1 MRRKIVSSLLCM
13 MMMCTVCTPTY
24 ADDSVT
30 ATTSSAATEVVTTE
44 STAEAATTTT
54 EQKSVKKDNK
64 KTKQTKTKKSE
75 KEKKK
80 TKTKKSK
87 EKKKDSK
94 KDKEKKTKK
103 SNKKDSSFVQAAPKK
118 KITFVVK
125 KTQGQLEKLAKE
137 KRDAAAQIKIKR
149 SEKKSYQKKLQ
160 LIQNFYDQWT
170 YGAFIGIQTSS
181 DQSLNNLN
189 DPADQMIQ
197 NLEKDLNDQE
207 LQESAMNYHFGLQDQ
222 KNILLMMDSQDSF
235 DLQPIIEKKKE
246 SYQSSTQEIDQT
258 IKDLKISIQVA
269 DHSMKLIE
277 KKKSIVFDPMDLLK
291 KSNLTKDKAKKIL
304 KGTAL
309 EDCSDYFIECEE
321 KYGVNAIG
329 IMAIAVHESAWGT
342 SRRAQEDHNLTGYG
356 VYSDSAKGINAPSK
370 EENLLMTAK
379 LLKESYLTKSGSHYK
394 GTSLMA
400 VNESYCT
407 SGDWAINV
415 TTHAYT
421 LMDRL

>member
-1 MRRKIVSSLLCM
+1 MRRKLVSSLLCM
-13 MMMCTVCTPTY
+13 MMMCTVCTPAY
-24 ADDSVT
+24 ADEAVTADTSVT
-30 ATTSSAATEVVTTE
+30 TEVATTE
-44 STAEAATTTT
+44 STTATVTTTAA
-54 EQKSVKKDNK
+54 QKKVQKIDKKAK
-64 KTKQTKTKKSE
+64 KTNTKK
-75 KEKKK
+75 KKK
-80 TKTKKSK
+80 KASK
-87 EKKKDSK
+87 N
-94 KDKEKKTKK
+94 
-103 SNKKDSSFVQAAPKK
+103 SNKKDSSFVQEAPKK

-125 KTQGQLEKLAKE
+125 KTQGQLEKLVKE
-137 KRDAAAQIKIKR
+137 KRAAADQIKEKK
-149 SEKKSYQKKLQ
+149 SEKKEYQEKLQ
-160 LIQNFYDQWT
+160 KIQNFYTQWN
-170 YGAFIGIQTSS
+170 YGSYIGIQTSS
-181 DQSLNNLN
+181 DQSLDNLN
-189 DPADQMIQ
+189 DPADQTIKQ
-197 NLEKDLNDQE
+197 LADNLNDTGLIQA
-207 LQESAMNYHFGLQDQ
+207 SMNYHFGLQDQ
-222 KNILLMMDSQDSF
+222 KNILIMMDLQDSI

-246 SYQSSTQEIDQT
+246 SYQSSIQSIDQK
-258 IKDLKISIQVA
+258 IRDLKTSIQVA

-277 KKKSIVFDPMDLLK
+277 NKKSIVFDPMNLLK

-329 IMAIAVHESAWGT
+329 VMAIAVHESAWGT

-379 LLKESYLTKSGSHYK
+379 LLKESYLTRSGSHYK

>member
-1 MRRKIVSSLLCM
+1 MRRKLVSSLLCM
-13 MMMCTVCTPTY
+13 MMMCTVCTPAY
-24 ADDSVT
+24 ADEAVTADTSVT
-30 ATTSSAATEVVTTE
+30 TEVATTE
-44 STAEAATTTT
+44 STTATVTTTAA
-54 EQKSVKKDNK
+54 QKKVQKIDKKAK
-64 KTKQTKTKKSE
+64 KTNTKK
-75 KEKKK
+75 KKK
-80 TKTKKSK
+80 KASK
-87 EKKKDSK
+87 N
-94 KDKEKKTKK
+94 
-103 SNKKDSSFVQAAPKK
+103 SNKKDSSFVQEAPKK
-118 KITFVVK
+118 KIPFVVK
-125 KTQGQLEKLAKE
+125 KTQGQLEKLVKE
-137 KRDAAAQIKIKR
+137 KRAAAEQIKEKK
-149 SEKKSYQKKLQ
+149 SEKKEYQEKLQ
-160 LIQNFYDQWT
+160 KIQNFYTQWN
-170 YGAFIGIQTSS
+170 YGSYIGIQTSS
-181 DQSLNNLN
+181 DQSLDNLN
-189 DPADQMIQ
+189 DPADQTIKQ
-197 NLEKDLNDQE
+197 LADNLNDTGLIQA
-207 LQESAMNYHFGLQDQ
+207 SMNYHFGLQDQ
-222 KNILLMMDSQDSF
+222 KNILIMMDSQDSI

-246 SYQSSTQEIDQT
+246 SYQSSIQSIDQK
-258 IKDLKISIQVA
+258 IRDLKTSIQVA

-277 KKKSIVFDPMDLLK
+277 NKKSIVFDPMNLLK

-329 IMAIAVHESAWGT
+329 VMAIAVHESAWGT

-379 LLKESYLTKSGSHYK
+379 LLKESYLTRSGSHYK

>member
-1 MRRKIVSSLLCM
+1 MRRKLVSSLLCM
-13 MMMCTVCTPTY
+13 MMMCTVCTPAY
-24 ADDSVT
+24 ADEAVTADTSVT
-30 ATTSSAATEVVTTE
+30 TEVATTE
-44 STAEAATTTT
+44 STTATVTTTAA
-54 EQKSVKKDNK
+54 QKKVQKIDKKAK
-64 KTKQTKTKKSE
+64 KTNTKK
-75 KEKKK
+75 KKK
-80 TKTKKSK
+80 KASK
-87 EKKKDSK
+87 N
-94 KDKEKKTKK
+94 
-103 SNKKDSSFVQAAPKK
+103 SNKKDSSFVQEAPKK

-125 KTQGQLEKLAKE
+125 KTQGQLEKLVKE
-137 KRDAAAQIKIKR
+137 KRAAADQIKEKK
-149 SEKKSYQKKLQ
+149 SEKKEYQEKLQ
-160 LIQNFYDQWT
+160 KIQNFYTQWN
-170 YGAFIGIQTSS
+170 YGSYIGIQTSS
-181 DQSLNNLN
+181 DQSLDNLN
-189 DPADQMIQ
+189 DPADQTIKQ
-197 NLEKDLNDQE
+197 LADNLNDTGLIQA
-207 LQESAMNYHFGLQDQ
+207 SMNYHFGLQDQ
-222 KNILLMMDSQDSF
+222 KNILIMMDSQDSI

-246 SYQSSTQEIDQT
+246 SYQSSIQSIDQK
-258 IKDLKISIQVA
+258 IRDLKTSIQVA

-277 KKKSIVFDPMDLLK
+277 NKKSIVFDPMNLLK

-329 IMAIAVHESAWGT
+329 VMAFAVHESAWGT

-379 LLKESYLTKSGSHYK
+379 LLKESYLTRSGSHYK

>member
-1 MRRKIVSSLLCM
+1 MRRKLVSSLLCM
-13 MMMCTVCTPTY
+13 MMMCTVCTPAY
-24 ADDSVT
+24 ADEAVT
-30 ATTSSAATEVVTTE
+30 ADTSVTTE
-44 STAEAATTTT
+44 VATTESKTATVTT
-54 EQKSVKKDNK
+54 TAAQKKVQKIDKKAK
-64 KTKQTKTKKSE
+64 KTNTKK
-75 KEKKK
+75 KKK
-80 TKTKKSK
+80 KASK
-87 EKKKDSK
+87 N
-94 KDKEKKTKK
+94 
-103 SNKKDSSFVQAAPKK
+103 SNKKDSSFVQEAPKK

-125 KTQGQLEKLAKE
+125 KTQGQLEKLVKE
-137 KRDAAAQIKIKR
+137 KRAAADQIKEKK
-149 SEKKSYQKKLQ
+149 SEKKEYQEKLQ
-160 LIQNFYDQWT
+160 KIQNFYTQWN
-170 YGAFIGIQTSS
+170 YGSYIGIQTSS
-181 DQSLNNLN
+181 DQSLDNLN
-189 DPADQMIQ
+189 DPADQTIKQ
-197 NLEKDLNDQE
+197 LADNLNDTGLIQA
-207 LQESAMNYHFGLQDQ
+207 SMNYHFGLQDQ
-222 KNILLMMDSQDSF
+222 KNILIMMDSQDSI

-246 SYQSSTQEIDQT
+246 SYQSSIQSIDQK
-258 IKDLKISIQVA
+258 IRDLKTSIQVA

-277 KKKSIVFDPMDLLK
+277 NKKSIVFDPMNLLK

-329 IMAIAVHESAWGT
+329 VMAIAVHESAWGT

-379 LLKESYLTKSGSHYK
+379 LLKESYLTRSGSHYK

>member
-1 MRRKIVSSLLCM
+1 MRRKLVSSLLCM
-13 MMMCTVCTPTY
+13 MMMCTVCTPAY
-24 ADDSVT
+24 ADEAVTADTSVT
-30 ATTSSAATEVVTTE
+30 TEVATTE
-44 STAEAATTTT
+44 STTATVTTTAA
-54 EQKSVKKDNK
+54 QKKVQKIDKKAK
-64 KTKQTKTKKSE
+64 KTNTKK
-75 KEKKK
+75 KKK
-80 TKTKKSK
+80 KASK
-87 EKKKDSK
+87 N
-94 KDKEKKTKK
+94 
-103 SNKKDSSFVQAAPKK
+103 SNKKDSSFVQEAPKK

-125 KTQGQLEKLAKE
+125 KTQGQLEKLVKE
-137 KRDAAAQIKIKR
+137 KRAAADQIKEKK
-149 SEKKSYQKKLQ
+149 SEKKEYQEKLQ
-160 LIQNFYDQWT
+160 KIQNFYTQWN
-170 YGAFIGIQTSS
+170 YGSYIGIQTSS
-181 DQSLNNLN
+181 DQSLDNLN
-189 DPADQMIQ
+189 DPADQTIKQ
-197 NLEKDLNDQE
+197 LADNLNDTGLIQA
-207 LQESAMNYHFGLQDQ
+207 SMNYHFGLQDQ
-222 KNILLMMDSQDSF
+222 KNILIMMDSQDSI

-246 SYQSSTQEIDQT
+246 SYQSSIQSIDQK
-258 IKDLKISIQVA
+258 IRDLKTSIQVA

-277 KKKSIVFDPMDLLK
+277 NKKSIVFDPMNLLK

-379 LLKESYLTKSGSHYK
+379 LLKESYLTRSGSHYK

>member
-1 MRRKIVSSLLCM
+1 MRRKLVSSLLCM
-13 MMMCTVCTPTY
+13 MMMCTVCTPAY
-24 ADDSVT
+24 ADEAVTADTSVT
-30 ATTSSAATEVVTTE
+30 TEVATTE
-44 STAEAATTTT
+44 STTATVTTTAA
-54 EQKSVKKDNK
+54 QKKVQKIDKKAK
-64 KTKQTKTKKSE
+64 KTNTKK
-75 KEKKK
+75 KKK
-80 TKTKKSK
+80 KASK
-87 EKKKDSK
+87 N
-94 KDKEKKTKK
+94 
-103 SNKKDSSFVQAAPKK
+103 SNKKDSSFVQEAPKK

-125 KTQGQLEKLAKE
+125 KTQGQLEKLVKE
-137 KRDAAAQIKIKR
+137 KRAAADQIKEKK
-149 SEKKSYQKKLQ
+149 SEKKEYQEKLQ
-160 LIQNFYDQWT
+160 KIQNFYTQWN
-170 YGAFIGIQTSS
+170 YGSYIGIQTSS
-181 DQSLNNLN
+181 DQSLDNLN
-189 DPADQMIQ
+189 DPADQTIKQ
-197 NLEKDLNDQE
+197 LADNLNDTGLIQA
-207 LQESAMNYHFGLQDQ
+207 SMNYHFGLQDQ
-222 KNILLMMDSQDSF
+222 KNILIMMDSQDSI

-246 SYQSSTQEIDQT
+246 SYQSSIQSIDQK
-258 IKDLKISIQVA
+258 IRDLKTSIQVA

-277 KKKSIVFDPMDLLK
+277 NKKSIVFDPMNLLK

-329 IMAIAVHESAWGT
+329 VMAIAVHESAWGT
-342 SRRAQEDHNLTGYG
+342 SRRAQDDHNLTGYG

-370 EENLLMTAK
+370 EDNLLMTAK

>member
-1 MRRKIVSSLLCM
+1 MRRKLVSSLLCM
-13 MMMCTVCTPTY
+13 MMMCTVCTPAY
-24 ADDSVT
+24 ADEAVTADTSVT
-30 ATTSSAATEVVTTE
+30 TEVATTE
-44 STAEAATTTT
+44 STTATVTTTAA
-54 EQKSVKKDNK
+54 QKKVQKIDKKAK
-64 KTKQTKTKKSE
+64 KTNTKK
-75 KEKKK
+75 KKK
-80 TKTKKSK
+80 KASK
-87 EKKKDSK
+87 N
-94 KDKEKKTKK
+94 
-103 SNKKDSSFVQAAPKK
+103 SNKKDSSFVQEAPKK

-125 KTQGQLEKLAKE
+125 KTQGQLEKLVKE
-137 KRDAAAQIKIKR
+137 KRAAADQIKEKK
-149 SEKKSYQKKLQ
+149 SEKKEYQEKLQ
-160 LIQNFYDQWT
+160 KIQNFYTQWN
-170 YGAFIGIQTSS
+170 YGSYIGIQTSS
-181 DQSLNNLN
+181 DQSLDNLN
-189 DPADQMIQ
+189 DPADQTIKQ
-197 NLEKDLNDQE
+197 LADNLNDTGLIQA
-207 LQESAMNYHFGLQDQ
+207 SMNYHFGLQDQ
-222 KNILLMMDSQDSF
+222 KNILIMMDSQDSI
-235 DLQPIIEKKKE
+235 DLQPIIEKKKA
-246 SYQSSTQEIDQT
+246 SYQSSIQSIDQK
-258 IKDLKISIQVA
+258 IRDLKTSIQVA

-277 KKKSIVFDPMDLLK
+277 NKKSIVFDPMNLLK

-329 IMAIAVHESAWGT
+329 VMAIAVHESAWGT

-379 LLKESYLTKSGSHYK
+379 LLKESYLTRSGSHYK

>member
-1 MRRKIVSSLLCM
+1 MRRKLVSSLLCM
-13 MMMCTVCTPTY
+13 MMMCTVCTPAY
-24 ADDSVT
+24 ADEAVTADTSVT
-30 ATTSSAATEVVTTE
+30 TEVATTE
-44 STAEAATTTT
+44 STTATVTTTAA
-54 EQKSVKKDNK
+54 QKKVQKIDKKAK
-64 KTKQTKTKKSE
+64 KTNTKK
-75 KEKKK
+75 KKK
-80 TKTKKSK
+80 KASK
-87 EKKKDSK
+87 N
-94 KDKEKKTKK
+94 
-103 SNKKDSSFVQAAPKK
+103 SNKKDSSFVQEAPKK

-125 KTQGQLEKLAKE
+125 KTQGQLEKLVKE
-137 KRDAAAQIKIKR
+137 KRAVADQIKEKK
-149 SEKKSYQKKLQ
+149 SEKKEYQEKLQ
-160 LIQNFYDQWT
+160 KIQNFYTQWN
-170 YGAFIGIQTSS
+170 YGSYIGIQTSS
-181 DQSLNNLN
+181 DQSLDNLN
-189 DPADQMIQ
+189 DPADQTIKQ
-197 NLEKDLNDQE
+197 LADNLNDTGLIQA
-207 LQESAMNYHFGLQDQ
+207 SMNYHFGLQDQ
-222 KNILLMMDSQDSF
+222 KNILIMMDSQDSI

-246 SYQSSTQEIDQT
+246 SYQSSIQSIDQK
-258 IKDLKISIQVA
+258 IRDLKTSIQVA

-277 KKKSIVFDPMDLLK
+277 NKKSIVFDPMNLLK

-329 IMAIAVHESAWGT
+329 VMAIAVHESAWGT

-379 LLKESYLTKSGSHYK
+379 LLKESYLTRSGSHYK

>member
-1 MRRKIVSSLLCM
+1 MRRKLVSSLLCM
-13 MMMCTVCTPTY
+13 MMMCTVCTPAY
-24 ADDSVT
+24 ADEAVTADTSVT
-30 ATTSSAATEVVTTE
+30 TEVATTE
-44 STAEAATTTT
+44 STTATVTTTAA
-54 EQKSVKKDNK
+54 QKKVQKIDKKAK
-64 KTKQTKTKKSE
+64 KTNTKK
-75 KEKKK
+75 KKK
-80 TKTKKSK
+80 KASK
-87 EKKKDSK
+87 N
-94 KDKEKKTKK
+94 
-103 SNKKDSSFVQAAPKK
+103 SNKKDSSFVQEAPKK

-125 KTQGQLEKLAKE
+125 KTQGQLEKLVKE
-137 KRDAAAQIKIKR
+137 KRAAADQIKEKK
-149 SEKKSYQKKLQ
+149 SEKKEYQEKLQ
-160 LIQNFYDQWT
+160 KIQNFYTQWN
-170 YGAFIGIQTSS
+170 YGSYIGIQTSS
-181 DQSLNNLN
+181 DQSLDNLN
-189 DPADQMIQ
+189 DPADQTIKQ
-197 NLEKDLNDQE
+197 LADNLNDTGLIQA
-207 LQESAMNYHFGLQDQ
+207 SMNYHFGLQDQ
-222 KNILLMMDSQDSF
+222 KNILIMMDSQDSI

-246 SYQSSTQEIDQT
+246 SYQSSIQSIDQK
-258 IKDLKISIQVA
+258 IRDLKTSIQVA

-277 KKKSIVFDPMDLLK
+277 NKKSIVFDPMNLLK

-304 KGTAL
+304 KGIAL

-329 IMAIAVHESAWGT
+329 VMAIAVHESAWGT

-379 LLKESYLTKSGSHYK
+379 LLKESYLTRSGSHYK

>member
-1 MRRKIVSSLLCM
+1 MRRKLVSSLLCM
-13 MMMCTVCTPTY
+13 MMMCTVCTPAY
-24 ADDSVT
+24 ADEAVTADTSVT
-30 ATTSSAATEVVTTE
+30 TEFATTE
-44 STAEAATTTT
+44 STTATVTTTAA
-54 EQKSVKKDNK
+54 QKKVQKIDKKAK
-64 KTKQTKTKKSE
+64 KTNTKK
-75 KEKKK
+75 KKK
-80 TKTKKSK
+80 KASK
-87 EKKKDSK
+87 N
-94 KDKEKKTKK
+94 
-103 SNKKDSSFVQAAPKK
+103 SNKKDSSFVQEAPKK

-125 KTQGQLEKLAKE
+125 KTQGQLEKLVKE
-137 KRDAAAQIKIKR
+137 KRAAADQIKEKK
-149 SEKKSYQKKLQ
+149 SEKKEYQEKLQ
-160 LIQNFYDQWT
+160 KIQNFYTQWN
-170 YGAFIGIQTSS
+170 YGSYIGIQTSS
-181 DQSLNNLN
+181 DQSLDNLN
-189 DPADQMIQ
+189 DPADQTIKQ
-197 NLEKDLNDQE
+197 LADNLNDTGLIQA
-207 LQESAMNYHFGLQDQ
+207 SMNYHFGLQDQ
-222 KNILLMMDSQDSF
+222 KNILIMMDSQDSI

-246 SYQSSTQEIDQT
+246 SYQSSIQSIDQK
-258 IKDLKISIQVA
+258 IRDLKTSIQVA

-277 KKKSIVFDPMDLLK
+277 NKKSIVFDPMNLLK

-329 IMAIAVHESAWGT
+329 VMAIAVHESAWGT

-379 LLKESYLTKSGSHYK
+379 LLKESYLTRSGSHYK

>member
-1 MRRKIVSSLLCM
+1 MRRKLVSSLLCM
-13 MMMCTVCTPTY
+13 MMMCTVCTPAY
-24 ADDSVT
+24 ADEAVTADTSVT
-30 ATTSSAATEVVTTE
+30 TEVATTE
-44 STAEAATTTT
+44 STTATVTTTAA
-54 EQKSVKKDNK
+54 QKKVQKIDKKAK
-64 KTKQTKTKKSE
+64 KTNTKK
-75 KEKKK
+75 KKK
-80 TKTKKSK
+80 KASK
-87 EKKKDSK
+87 N
-94 KDKEKKTKK
+94 
-103 SNKKDSSFVQAAPKK
+103 SNKKDSSFVQEAPKK

-125 KTQGQLEKLAKE
+125 KTQGQLEKLVKE
-137 KRDAAAQIKIKR
+137 KRAAADQIKEKK
-149 SEKKSYQKKLQ
+149 SEKKEYQEKLQ
-160 LIQNFYDQWT
+160 KIQNFYTQWN
-170 YGAFIGIQTSS
+170 YGSYIGIQTSS
-181 DQSLNNLN
+181 DQSLDNLN
-189 DPADQMIQ
+189 DPADQTIKQ
-197 NLEKDLNDQE
+197 LADNLNDTGLIQA
-207 LQESAMNYHFGLQDQ
+207 SMNYHFGLQDQ
-222 KNILLMMDSQDSF
+222 KNILIMMNSQDSI

-246 SYQSSTQEIDQT
+246 SYQSSIQSIDQK
-258 IKDLKISIQVA
+258 IRDLKTSIQVA

-277 KKKSIVFDPMDLLK
+277 NKKSIVFDPMNLLK

-329 IMAIAVHESAWGT
+329 VMAIAVHESAWGT

-379 LLKESYLTKSGSHYK
+379 LLKESYLTRSGSHYK

-421 LMDRL
+421 LMGRL

>member
-1 MRRKIVSSLLCM
+1 MRRKLVSSLLCM
-13 MMMCTVCTPTY
+13 MMMCTVCTPAY
-24 ADDSVT
+24 ADETVTADTSVT
-30 ATTSSAATEVVTTE
+30 TEVAATESTTATVTT
-44 STAEAATTTT
+44 TAA
-54 EQKSVKKDNK
+54 QKKVQKLDKKAK
-64 KTKQTKTKKSE
+64 KTNTKK
-75 KEKKK
+75 KKK
-80 TKTKKSK
+80 KANTKKSK
-87 EKKKDSK
+87 
-94 KDKEKKTKK
+94 KEKKNSKEKK
-103 SNKKDSSFVQAAPKK
+103 SSKNSNKKDSSFVQEAPKK

-125 KTQGQLEKLAKE
+125 KTQGQLEKLVKE
-137 KRDAAAQIKIKR
+137 KRAAADQIKEKK
-149 SEKKSYQKKLQ
+149 SEKKEYQEKLQ
-160 LIQNFYDQWT
+160 KIQNFYTQWN
-170 YGAFIGIQTSS
+170 YGSYIGIQTSS
-181 DQSLNNLN
+181 DQSLDNLN
-189 DPADQMIQ
+189 DPADQTIKQ
-197 NLEKDLNDQE
+197 LADNLNDTGLIQA
-207 LQESAMNYHFGLQDQ
+207 SMNYHFGLQDQ
-222 KNILLMMDSQDSF
+222 KNILIMMDSQDSI

-246 SYQSSTQEIDQT
+246 SYQSSIQSIDQK
-258 IKDLKISIQVA
+258 IRDLKTSIQVA

-277 KKKSIVFDPMDLLK
+277 NKKSIVFDPMNLLK

-329 IMAIAVHESAWGT
+329 VMAIAVHESAWGT

-379 LLKESYLTKSGSHYK
+379 LLKESYLTRSGSHYK

>member
-1 MRRKIVSSLLCM
+1 MRRKLVSSLLCM
-13 MMMCTVCTPTY
+13 MMMCTVCTPAY
-24 ADDSVT
+24 ADEAVTADTSVT
-30 ATTSSAATEVVTTE
+30 TEVATTE
-44 STAEAATTTT
+44 STTATVTTTAA
-54 EQKSVKKDNK
+54 QKKVQKIDKKA
-64 KTKQTKTKKSE
+64 
-75 KEKKK
+75 KKK
-80 TKTKKSK
+80 KASK
-87 EKKKDSK
+87 N
-94 KDKEKKTKK
+94 
-103 SNKKDSSFVQAAPKK
+103 SNKKDSSFVQEAPKK

-125 KTQGQLEKLAKE
+125 KTQGQLEKLVKE
-137 KRDAAAQIKIKR
+137 KRAAADQIKEKK
-149 SEKKSYQKKLQ
+149 SEKKEYQEKLQ
-160 LIQNFYDQWT
+160 KIQNFYTQWN
-170 YGAFIGIQTSS
+170 YGSYIGIQTSS
-181 DQSLNNLN
+181 DQSLDNLN
-189 DPADQMIQ
+189 DPADQTIKQ
-197 NLEKDLNDQE
+197 LADNLNDTGLIQA
-207 LQESAMNYHFGLQDQ
+207 SMNYHFGLQDQ
-222 KNILLMMDSQDSF
+222 KNILIMMDSQDSI

-246 SYQSSTQEIDQT
+246 SYQSSIQSIDQK
-258 IKDLKISIQVA
+258 IRDLKTSIQVA

-277 KKKSIVFDPMDLLK
+277 NKKSIVFDPMNLLK

-329 IMAIAVHESAWGT
+329 VMAIAVHESAWGT

-379 LLKESYLTKSGSHYK
+379 LLKESYLTRSGSHYK

>member
-1 MRRKIVSSLLCM
+1 MK
-13 MMMCTVCTPTY
+13 
-24 ADDSVT
+24 
-30 ATTSSAATEVVTTE
+30 E
-44 STAEAATTTT
+44 
-54 EQKSVKKDNK
+54 
-64 KTKQTKTKKSE
+64 KKSE
-75 KEKKK
+75 K
-80 TKTKKSK
+80 K
-87 EKKKDSK
+87 EY
-94 KDKEKKTKK
+94 
-103 SNKKDSSFVQAAPKK
+103 Q
-118 KITFVVK
+118 
-125 KTQGQLEKLAKE
+125 EKLQMIQ
-137 KRDAAAQIKIKR
+137 DFYTQWNYG
-149 SEKKSYQKKLQ
+149 SY
-160 LIQNFYDQWT
+160 
-170 YGAFIGIQTSS
+170 IGIQASS
-181 DQSLNNLN
+181 DQSLDNLN
-189 DPADQMIQ
+189 DSADQTIKRLAD
-197 NLEKDLNDQE
+197 NLNDTE
-207 LQESAMNYHFGLQDQ
+207 LMQASMNYHFGLQDQ
-222 KNILLMMDSQDSF
+222 KNILIMMDSQDSIN
-235 DLQPIIEKKKE
+235 LQPIIEKKKA
-246 SYQSSTQEIDQT
+246 SYQSSIQSIDQEI
-258 IKDLKISIQVA
+258 KKLKTSIQVA

-277 KKKSIVFDPMDLLK
+277 NEKSIVFDPMNLLK

>member
-1 MRRKIVSSLLCM
+1 MRRKLVSSLLCM
-13 MMMCTVCTPTY
+13 MMMCTVCTPAY
-24 ADDSVT
+24 ADEAVTADTSVT
-30 ATTSSAATEVVTTE
+30 TEVATTE
-44 STAEAATTTT
+44 STTATVTTTAA
-54 EQKSVKKDNK
+54 QKKVQKIDKKAK
-64 KTKQTKTKKSE
+64 KTNTKK
-75 KEKKK
+75 KKK
-80 TKTKKSK
+80 KASK
-87 EKKKDSK
+87 N
-94 KDKEKKTKK
+94 
-103 SNKKDSSFVQAAPKK
+103 SNKKDSSFVQEAPKK

-125 KTQGQLEKLAKE
+125 KTQGQLEKLVKE
-137 KRDAAAQIKIKR
+137 KRAAADQIKEKK
-149 SEKKSYQKKLQ
+149 SEKKEYQEKLQ
-160 LIQNFYDQWT
+160 KIQNFYTQWN
-170 YGAFIGIQTSS
+170 YGSYIGIQTSS
-181 DQSLNNLN
+181 DQSLDNLN
-189 DPADQMIQ
+189 DPADQTIKQ
-197 NLEKDLNDQE
+197 LADNLNDTGLIQA
-207 LQESAMNYHFGLQDQ
+207 SMNYHFGLQDQ
-222 KNILLMMDSQDSF
+222 KNILIMMDSQDSI

-246 SYQSSTQEIDQT
+246 SYQSSIQSIDQK
-258 IKDLKISIQVA
+258 IRDLKTSIQVA

-277 KKKSIVFDPMDLLK
+277 NKKSIVFDPMNLLK

-304 KGTAL
+304 KGTSL

-329 IMAIAVHESAWGT
+329 VMAIAVHESAWGT

-379 LLKESYLTKSGSHYK
+379 LLKESYLTRSGSHYK

>member
-1 MRRKIVSSLLCM
+1 MRRKLVSSLLCM
-13 MMMCTVCTPTY
+13 MMMCTVCTPAY
-24 ADDSVT
+24 ADEAVTADTSVT
-30 ATTSSAATEVVTTE
+30 TEVATTE
-44 STAEAATTTT
+44 STTATVTTTAA
-54 EQKSVKKDNK
+54 QKKVQKIDKKAK
-64 KTKQTKTKKSE
+64 KTNTKK
-75 KEKKK
+75 KKK
-80 TKTKKSK
+80 KASK
-87 EKKKDSK
+87 N
-94 KDKEKKTKK
+94 
-103 SNKKDSSFVQAAPKK
+103 SNKKDSSFVQEAPKK

-125 KTQGQLEKLAKE
+125 KTQGQLEKLVKE
-137 KRDAAAQIKIKR
+137 KRAAADQIKEKK
-149 SEKKSYQKKLQ
+149 SEKKEYQEKLQ
-160 LIQNFYDQWT
+160 KIQNFYTQWN
-170 YGAFIGIQTSS
+170 YGSYIGIQTSS
-181 DQSLNNLN
+181 DQSLDNLN
-189 DPADQMIQ
+189 DPADQTIKQ
-197 NLEKDLNDQE
+197 LADNLNDTGLIQA
-207 LQESAMNYHFGLQDQ
+207 SMNYHFGLQDQ
-222 KNILLMMDSQDSF
+222 KNILIMMDSQDSI

-246 SYQSSTQEIDQT
+246 SYQSSIQSIDQK
-258 IKDLKISIQVA
+258 IRDLKTSIQVA

-277 KKKSIVFDPMDLLK
+277 NKKSIVFDPMNLLK

-309 EDCSDYFIECEE
+309 KDCSDYFIECEE

-329 IMAIAVHESAWGT
+329 VMAIAVHESAWGT

-379 LLKESYLTKSGSHYK
+379 LLKESYLTRSGSHYK

>member
-1 MRRKIVSSLLCM
+1 MRRKLVSSLLCM
-13 MMMCTVCTPTY
+13 MMMCTVCTPAY
-24 ADDSVT
+24 ADEAVTADTSVT
-30 ATTSSAATEVVTTE
+30 TEVATTE
-44 STAEAATTTT
+44 STTATVTTTAA
-54 EQKSVKKDNK
+54 QKKVQKIDKKAK
-64 KTKQTKTKKSE
+64 KTNTKK
-75 KEKKK
+75 KKK
-80 TKTKKSK
+80 KASK
-87 EKKKDSK
+87 N
-94 KDKEKKTKK
+94 
-103 SNKKDSSFVQAAPKK
+103 SNKKDSSFVQEAPKK

-125 KTQGQLEKLAKE
+125 KTQRQLEKLVKE
-137 KRDAAAQIKIKR
+137 KRAAADQIKEKK
-149 SEKKSYQKKLQ
+149 SEKKEYQEKLQ
-160 LIQNFYDQWT
+160 KIQNFYTQWN
-170 YGAFIGIQTSS
+170 YGSYIGIQTSS
-181 DQSLNNLN
+181 DQSLDNLN
-189 DPADQMIQ
+189 DPADQTIKQ
-197 NLEKDLNDQE
+197 LADNLNDTGLIQA
-207 LQESAMNYHFGLQDQ
+207 SMNYHFGLQDQ
-222 KNILLMMDSQDSF
+222 KNILIMMDSQDSI

-246 SYQSSTQEIDQT
+246 SYQSSIQSIDQK
-258 IKDLKISIQVA
+258 IRDLKTSIQVA

-277 KKKSIVFDPMDLLK
+277 NKKSIVFDPMNLLK

-329 IMAIAVHESAWGT
+329 VMAIAVHESAWGT

-379 LLKESYLTKSGSHYK
+379 LLKESYLTRSGSHYK

>member
-1 MRRKIVSSLLCM
+1 MRRKLVSSLLCM
-13 MMMCTVCTPTY
+13 MMMCTVCTPAY
-24 ADDSVT
+24 ADETVTADTSVT
-30 ATTSSAATEVVTTE
+30 TEVATTE
-44 STAEAATTTT
+44 STTATVTTTAA
-54 EQKSVKKDNK
+54 QKKVQKIDKKAK
-64 KTKQTKTKKSE
+64 KTNTKK
-75 KEKKK
+75 KKK
-80 TKTKKSK
+80 KASK
-87 EKKKDSK
+87 N
-94 KDKEKKTKK
+94 
-103 SNKKDSSFVQAAPKK
+103 SNKKDSSFVQEAPKK

-125 KTQGQLEKLAKE
+125 KTQGQLEKLVKE
-137 KRDAAAQIKIKR
+137 KRAAADQIKEKK
-149 SEKKSYQKKLQ
+149 SEKKEYQEKLQ
-160 LIQNFYDQWT
+160 KIQNFYTQWN
-170 YGAFIGIQTSS
+170 YGSYIGIQTSS
-181 DQSLNNLN
+181 DQSLDNLN
-189 DPADQMIQ
+189 DPADQTIKQ
-197 NLEKDLNDQE
+197 LADNLNDTGLIQA
-207 LQESAMNYHFGLQDQ
+207 SMNYHFGLQDQ
-222 KNILLMMDSQDSF
+222 KNILIMMDSQDSI

-246 SYQSSTQEIDQT
+246 SYQSSIQSIDQK
-258 IKDLKISIQVA
+258 IRDLKTSIQVA

-277 KKKSIVFDPMDLLK
+277 NKKSIVFDPMNLLK

-329 IMAIAVHESAWGT
+329 VMAIAVHESAWGT

-379 LLKESYLTKSGSHYK
+379 LLKESYLTRSGSHYK

>member
-1 MRRKIVSSLLCM
+1 MRRKLVSSLLCM
-13 MMMCTVCTPTY
+13 MMMCTVCTPAY
-24 ADDSVT
+24 ADEAVTADTSVT
-30 ATTSSAATEVVTTE
+30 TEVATTE
-44 STAEAATTTT
+44 STTATVTTTAA
-54 EQKSVKKDNK
+54 QKKVQKIDKKAK
-64 KTKQTKTKKSE
+64 KTNTKK
-75 KEKKK
+75 KKK
-80 TKTKKSK
+80 KASK
-87 EKKKDSK
+87 N
-94 KDKEKKTKK
+94 
-103 SNKKDSSFVQAAPKK
+103 SNKKDSSFVQEAPKK

-125 KTQGQLEKLAKE
+125 KTQGQLEKLVKE
-137 KRDAAAQIKIKR
+137 KRAAADQIKEKK
-149 SEKKSYQKKLQ
+149 SEKKEYQEKLQ
-160 LIQNFYDQWT
+160 KIQNFYTQWN
-170 YGAFIGIQTSS
+170 YGSYMGIQTSS
-181 DQSLNNLN
+181 DQSLDNLN
-189 DPADQMIQ
+189 DPADQTIKQ
-197 NLEKDLNDQE
+197 LADNLNDTGLIQA
-207 LQESAMNYHFGLQDQ
+207 SMNYHFGLQDQ
-222 KNILLMMDSQDSF
+222 KNILIMMDSQDSI

-246 SYQSSTQEIDQT
+246 SYQSSIQSIDQK
-258 IKDLKISIQVA
+258 IRDLKTSIQVA

-277 KKKSIVFDPMDLLK
+277 NKKSIVFDPMNLLK

-329 IMAIAVHESAWGT
+329 VMAIAVHESAWGT

-379 LLKESYLTKSGSHYK
+379 LLKESYLTRSGSHYK

>member
-1 MRRKIVSSLLCM
+1 MRRKLVSSLLCM
-13 MMMCTVCTPTY
+13 MMMCTVCTPAY
-24 ADDSVT
+24 ADEAVTADTSVT
-30 ATTSSAATEVVTTE
+30 TEVAATESTTATVTT
-44 STAEAATTTT
+44 TAA
-54 EQKSVKKDNK
+54 QKKVQKIDKKAK
-64 KTKQTKTKKSE
+64 KTNTKK
-75 KEKKK
+75 KKK
-80 TKTKKSK
+80 KASK
-87 EKKKDSK
+87 N
-94 KDKEKKTKK
+94 
-103 SNKKDSSFVQAAPKK
+103 SNKKDSSFVQEAPKK

-125 KTQGQLEKLAKE
+125 KTQGQLEKLVKE
-137 KRDAAAQIKIKR
+137 KRAAADQIKEKK
-149 SEKKSYQKKLQ
+149 SEKKEYQEKLQ
-160 LIQNFYDQWT
+160 KIQDFYTQWN
-170 YGAFIGIQTSS
+170 YGSYIGIQTSS
-181 DQSLNNLN
+181 DQSLDNLN
-189 DPADQMIQ
+189 DLADQTIKQ
-197 NLEKDLNDQE
+197 LADNLNDTE
-207 LQESAMNYHFGLQDQ
+207 LIQASMDYHFGLQDQ
-222 KNILLMMDSQDSF
+222 KNILIMMDSQDSM

-246 SYQSSTQEIDQT
+246 SYQSSIQSIDQK
-258 IKDLKISIQVA
+258 IRNLKTSIQVA

-277 KKKSIVFDPMDLLK
+277 NKKSIVFDPMNLLK

-329 IMAIAVHESAWGT
+329 VMAIAVHESAWGT

-370 EENLLMTAK
+370 EDNLLMTAK

>member
-1 MRRKIVSSLLCM
+1 MRRKLVSSLLCM
-13 MMMCTVCTPTY
+13 MMMCTVCTPAY
-24 ADDSVT
+24 ADETVTADTSVT
-30 ATTSSAATEVVTTE
+30 TEVAATESTTATVTT
-44 STAEAATTTT
+44 TAA
-54 EQKSVKKDNK
+54 QKKVQKLDKKAK
-64 KTKQTKTKKSE
+64 KTNTKK
-75 KEKKK
+75 KKK
-80 TKTKKSK
+80 KASK
-87 EKKKDSK
+87 N
-94 KDKEKKTKK
+94 
-103 SNKKDSSFVQAAPKK
+103 SNKKDSSFVQEAPKK

-125 KTQGQLEKLAKE
+125 KTQGQLEKLVKE
-137 KRDAAAQIKIKR
+137 KRAAADQIKEKK
-149 SEKKSYQKKLQ
+149 SEKKEYQEKLQ
-160 LIQNFYDQWT
+160 KIQNFYTQWN
-170 YGAFIGIQTSS
+170 YGSYIGIQTSS
-181 DQSLNNLN
+181 DQSLDNLN
-189 DPADQMIQ
+189 DPADQTIKQ
-197 NLEKDLNDQE
+197 LADNLNDTGLIQA
-207 LQESAMNYHFGLQDQ
+207 SMNYHFGLQDQ
-222 KNILLMMDSQDSF
+222 KNILIMMDSQDSI

-246 SYQSSTQEIDQT
+246 SYQSSIQSIDQK
-258 IKDLKISIQVA
+258 IRDLKTSIQVA

-277 KKKSIVFDPMDLLK
+277 NKKSIVFDPMNLLK

-329 IMAIAVHESAWGT
+329 VMAIAVHESAWGT

-379 LLKESYLTKSGSHYK
+379 LLKESYLTRSGSHYK

>member
-1 MRRKIVSSLLCM
+1 MRRKLVSSLLCM
-13 MMMCTVCTPTY
+13 MMMCTVCTPAY
-24 ADDSVT
+24 ADETVTADTSVT
-30 ATTSSAATEVVTTE
+30 TEVAATESTTATVTT
-44 STAEAATTTT
+44 TAA
-54 EQKSVKKDNK
+54 QKKVQKIDKKAK
-64 KTKQTKTKKSE
+64 KTNTKK
-75 KEKKK
+75 KKK
-80 TKTKKSK
+80 KASK
-87 EKKKDSK
+87 N
-94 KDKEKKTKK
+94 
-103 SNKKDSSFVQAAPKK
+103 SNKKDSSFVQEAPKK

-125 KTQGQLEKLAKE
+125 KTQGQLEKLVKE
-137 KRDAAAQIKIKR
+137 KRAAADQIKEKK
-149 SEKKSYQKKLQ
+149 SEKKEYQEKLQ
-160 LIQNFYDQWT
+160 KIQNFYTQWN
-170 YGAFIGIQTSS
+170 YGSYIGIQTSS
-181 DQSLNNLN
+181 DQSLDNLN
-189 DPADQMIQ
+189 DPADQTIKQ
-197 NLEKDLNDQE
+197 LADNLNDTGLIQA
-207 LQESAMNYHFGLQDQ
+207 SMNYHFGLQDQ
-222 KNILLMMDSQDSF
+222 KNILIMMDSQDSI

-246 SYQSSTQEIDQT
+246 SYQSSIQSIDQK
-258 IKDLKISIQVA
+258 IRDLKTSIQVA

-277 KKKSIVFDPMDLLK
+277 NKKSIVFDPMNLLK

-329 IMAIAVHESAWGT
+329 VMAIAVHESAWGT

-379 LLKESYLTKSGSHYK
+379 LLKESYLTRSGSHYK

>member
-1 MRRKIVSSLLCM
+1 MRRKLVSSLLCM
-13 MMMCTVCTPTY
+13 MMMCTVCTPAY
-24 ADDSVT
+24 ADEAVTADTSVT
-30 ATTSSAATEVVTTE
+30 TEVATTE
-44 STAEAATTTT
+44 STTATVTTTAA
-54 EQKSVKKDNK
+54 QKKVQKIDKKAK
-64 KTKQTKTKKSE
+64 KTNTKK
-75 KEKKK
+75 KKK
-80 TKTKKSK
+80 KASK
-87 EKKKDSK
+87 N
-94 KDKEKKTKK
+94 
-103 SNKKDSSFVQAAPKK
+103 SNKKDSSFVQEAPKK

-125 KTQGQLEKLAKE
+125 KTQGQLEKLVKE
-137 KRDAAAQIKIKR
+137 KRAAADQIKEKK
-149 SEKKSYQKKLQ
+149 SEKKEYQEKLQ
-160 LIQNFYDQWT
+160 KIQNFYTQWN
-170 YGAFIGIQTSS
+170 YGSYIGIQTSS
-181 DQSLNNLN
+181 DQSLDNLN
-189 DPADQMIQ
+189 DPADQTIKQ
-197 NLEKDLNDQE
+197 LADNLNDTGLIQV
-207 LQESAMNYHFGLQDQ
+207 SMNYHFGLQDQ
-222 KNILLMMDSQDSF
+222 KNILIMMDSQDSI

-246 SYQSSTQEIDQT
+246 SYQSSIQSIDQK
-258 IKDLKISIQVA
+258 IRDLKTSIQVA

-277 KKKSIVFDPMDLLK
+277 NKKSIVFDPMNLLK

-329 IMAIAVHESAWGT
+329 VMAIAVHESAWGT

-379 LLKESYLTKSGSHYK
+379 LLKESYLTRSGSHYK

>member
-1 MRRKIVSSLLCM
+1 MRRKLVSSLLCM
-13 MMMCTVCTPTY
+13 MMMCTVCTPAY
-24 ADDSVT
+24 ADEAVTADTSVT
-30 ATTSSAATEVVTTE
+30 TEVATTE
-44 STAEAATTTT
+44 STTATVTTTAA
-54 EQKSVKKDNK
+54 QKKVQKIDKKAK
-64 KTKQTKTKKSE
+64 KTNTKK
-75 KEKKK
+75 KKK
-80 TKTKKSK
+80 KASK
-87 EKKKDSK
+87 N
-94 KDKEKKTKK
+94 
-103 SNKKDSSFVQAAPKK
+103 SNKKDSSFVQEAPKK

-125 KTQGQLEKLAKE
+125 KTQGQLEKLVKE
-137 KRDAAAQIKIKR
+137 KRAAADQIKEKK
-149 SEKKSYQKKLQ
+149 SEKKEYQEKLQ
-160 LIQNFYDQWT
+160 KIQNFYTQWN
-170 YGAFIGIQTSS
+170 YGSYIGIQTSS
-181 DQSLNNLN
+181 DQSLDNLN
-189 DPADQMIQ
+189 DPADQTIKQ
-197 NLEKDLNDQE
+197 LADNLNDTGLIQA
-207 LQESAMNYHFGLQDQ
+207 SMNYHFGLQDQ
-222 KNILLMMDSQDSF
+222 KNILIMMDSQDSI

-246 SYQSSTQEIDQT
+246 SYQSSIQSIDQK
-258 IKDLKISIQVA
+258 IRDLKTSIQVA

-277 KKKSIVFDPMDLLK
+277 NKKSIVFDPMNLLK

-329 IMAIAVHESAWGT
+329 VMAIAVHESAWGT

-379 LLKESYLTKSGSHYK
+379 LLKESYLTRSGSHYK
-394 GTSLMA
+394 GTSLIA

>member
-1 MRRKIVSSLLCM
+1 MRRKLVSSLLCM
-13 MMMCTVCTPTY
+13 MMMCTVCTPAY
-24 ADDSVT
+24 ADEAVTADTSVT
-30 ATTSSAATEVVTTE
+30 TEVATTE
-44 STAEAATTTT
+44 STTATVTTTAA
-54 EQKSVKKDNK
+54 QKKVQKIDKKAK
-64 KTKQTKTKKSE
+64 KTNTKK
-75 KEKKK
+75 KKK
-80 TKTKKSK
+80 KASK
-87 EKKKDSK
+87 N
-94 KDKEKKTKK
+94 
-103 SNKKDSSFVQAAPKK
+103 SNKKDSSFVQEAPKK

-125 KTQGQLEKLAKE
+125 KTQGQLEKLVKE
-137 KRDAAAQIKIKR
+137 KRAAADQIKEKK
-149 SEKKSYQKKLQ
+149 SEKKEYQEKLQ
-160 LIQNFYDQWT
+160 KIQNFYTQWN
-170 YGAFIGIQTSS
+170 YGSYIGIQTSS
-181 DQSLNNLN
+181 DQSLDNLN
-189 DPADQMIQ
+189 DPADQTIKQ
-197 NLEKDLNDQE
+197 LADNLNDTRLIQA
-207 LQESAMNYHFGLQDQ
+207 SMNYHFGLQDQ
-222 KNILLMMDSQDSF
+222 KNILIMMDSQDSI

-246 SYQSSTQEIDQT
+246 SYQSSIQSIDQK
-258 IKDLKISIQVA
+258 IRDLKTSIQVA

-277 KKKSIVFDPMDLLK
+277 NKKSIVFDPMNLLK

-329 IMAIAVHESAWGT
+329 VMAIAVHESAWGT

-379 LLKESYLTKSGSHYK
+379 LLKESYLTRSGSHYK

>member
-1 MRRKIVSSLLCM
+1 MRRKLVSSLLCM
-13 MMMCTVCTPTY
+13 MMMCTVCTPAY
-24 ADDSVT
+24 ADEAVTADTSVT
-30 ATTSSAATEVVTTE
+30 TEVATTE
-44 STAEAATTTT
+44 STTATVTTTAA
-54 EQKSVKKDNK
+54 QKKVQKIDKKAKKAK
-64 KTKQTKTKKSE
+64 KTNTKK
-75 KEKKK
+75 KKK
-80 TKTKKSK
+80 KASK
-87 EKKKDSK
+87 N
-94 KDKEKKTKK
+94 
-103 SNKKDSSFVQAAPKK
+103 SNKKDSSFVQEAPKK

-125 KTQGQLEKLAKE
+125 KTQGQLEKLVKE
-137 KRDAAAQIKIKR
+137 KRAAADQIKEKK
-149 SEKKSYQKKLQ
+149 SEKKEYQEKLQ
-160 LIQNFYDQWT
+160 KIQNFYTQWN
-170 YGAFIGIQTSS
+170 YGSYIGIQTSS
-181 DQSLNNLN
+181 DQSLDNLN
-189 DPADQMIQ
+189 DPADQTIKQ
-197 NLEKDLNDQE
+197 LADNLNDTGLIQA
-207 LQESAMNYHFGLQDQ
+207 SMNYHFGLQDQ
-222 KNILLMMDSQDSF
+222 KNILIMMDSQDSI

-246 SYQSSTQEIDQT
+246 SYQSSIQSIDQK
-258 IKDLKISIQVA
+258 IRDLKTSIQVA

-277 KKKSIVFDPMDLLK
+277 NKKSIVFDPMNLLK

-329 IMAIAVHESAWGT
+329 VMAIAVHESAWGT

-379 LLKESYLTKSGSHYK
+379 LLKESYLTRSGSHYK

>member
-1 MRRKIVSSLLCM
+1 MRRKLVSSLLCM
-13 MMMCTVCTPTY
+13 MMMCTVCTPAY
-24 ADDSVT
+24 ADETITADTSVT
-30 ATTSSAATEVVTTE
+30 TEVAATESTT
-44 STAEAATTTT
+44 AAATTTAA
-54 EQKSVKKDNK
+54 QKKVQKVDKKA
-64 KTKQTKTKKSE
+64 KQTKTKKKKANTKKQK
-75 KEKKK
+75 KEKKN
-80 TKTKKSK
+80 S
-87 EKKKDSK
+87 KKKK
-94 KDKEKKTKK
+94 APKN
-103 SNKKDSSFVQAAPKK
+103 SNKKDSSFVQEAPKK

-137 KRDAAAQIKIKR
+137 KRDAAGHVK
-149 SEKKSYQKKLQ
+149 EKKAEKKEYQEKLQ
-160 LIQNFYDQWT
+160 MIQDFYTQWN
-170 YGAFIGIQTSS
+170 YGAYIGIQSSS
-181 DQSLNNLN
+181 DQSLDNLN
-189 DPADQMIQ
+189 DPADQTIKQ
-197 NLEKDLNDQE
+197 LADNLNDTE
-207 LQESAMNYHFGLQDQ
+207 LMQASMNYHFGLQDQ
-222 KNILLMMDSQDSF
+222 KNILIMMDSQDSI
-235 DLQPIIEKKKE
+235 DLQPIIEKKKA
-246 SYQSSTQEIDQT
+246 SYQSSIQSIDQEI
-258 IKDLKISIQVA
+258 KKLKTSIQVA

-277 KKKSIVFDPMDLLK
+277 NKKSIVFDPMNLLK

-309 EDCSDYFIECEE
+309 EDCSDYFIKCEE

-370 EENLLMTAK
+370 EDNLLMTAK

>member
-1 MRRKIVSSLLCM
+1 MRRKLVSSLLCM
-13 MMMCTVCTPTY
+13 MMMCTVCTPAY
-24 ADDSVT
+24 ADEAVTADTSVT
-30 ATTSSAATEVVTTE
+30 TEVATTE
-44 STAEAATTTT
+44 STTATVTTTAA
-54 EQKSVKKDNK
+54 QKKVQKIDKKAK
-64 KTKQTKTKKSE
+64 KTNTKK
-75 KEKKK
+75 KKK
-80 TKTKKSK
+80 KASK
-87 EKKKDSK
+87 N
-94 KDKEKKTKK
+94 
-103 SNKKDSSFVQAAPKK
+103 SNKKDSSFVQEAPKK

-125 KTQGQLEKLAKE
+125 KTQGQLEKLVKE
-137 KRDAAAQIKIKR
+137 KRAAADQIKEKK
-149 SEKKSYQKKLQ
+149 SEKKEYQEKLQ
-160 LIQNFYDQWT
+160 KIQNFYTQWN
-170 YGAFIGIQTSS
+170 YGSYIGIQTSS
-181 DQSLNNLN
+181 DQSLDNLN
-189 DPADQMIQ
+189 DPADQTIKQ
-197 NLEKDLNDQE
+197 LADNLNDTGLIQA
-207 LQESAMNYHFGLQDQ
+207 SMNYHFGLQDQ
-222 KNILLMMDSQDSF
+222 KNILIMMDSQDS
-235 DLQPIIEKKKE
+235 
-246 SYQSSTQEIDQT
+246 IDQK
-258 IKDLKISIQVA
+258 IRDLKTSIQVA

-277 KKKSIVFDPMDLLK
+277 NKKSIVFDPMNLLK

-329 IMAIAVHESAWGT
+329 VMAIAVHESAWGT

-379 LLKESYLTKSGSHYK
+379 LLKESYLTRSGSHYK

>member
-1 MRRKIVSSLLCM
+1 MRRKLVSSLLCM
-13 MMMCTVCTPTY
+13 MMMCTVCTPAY
-24 ADDSVT
+24 ADETVTADTSVT
-30 ATTSSAATEVVTTE
+30 TEVAATE
-44 STAEAATTTT
+44 STAAAATTTAA
-54 EQKSVKKDNK
+54 QKKVQKVDKKA
-64 KTKQTKTKKSE
+64 KQTKTKKKKANTKKQK
-75 KEKKK
+75 KEKKN
-80 TKTKKSK
+80 S
-87 EKKKDSK
+87 KKKK
-94 KDKEKKTKK
+94 IPKN
-103 SNKKDSSFVQAAPKK
+103 SNKKDSSFVQEAPKK

-125 KTQGQLEKLAKE
+125 KTQGQLEKLVKE
-137 KRDAAAQIKIKR
+137 KRAAADQIKEKK
-149 SEKKSYQKKLQ
+149 SEKKEYQEKLQ
-160 LIQNFYDQWT
+160 KIQNFYTQWN
-170 YGAFIGIQTSS
+170 YGSYIGIQTSS
-181 DQSLNNLN
+181 DQSLDNLN
-189 DPADQMIQ
+189 DPADQTIKQ
-197 NLEKDLNDQE
+197 LADNLNDTGLIQA
-207 LQESAMNYHFGLQDQ
+207 SMNYHFGLQDQ
-222 KNILLMMDSQDSF
+222 KNILIMMDSQDSI

-246 SYQSSTQEIDQT
+246 SYQSSIQSIDQK
-258 IKDLKISIQVA
+258 IRDLKTSIQVA

-277 KKKSIVFDPMDLLK
+277 NKKSIVFDPMNLLK

-329 IMAIAVHESAWGT
+329 VMAIAVHESAWGT

-379 LLKESYLTKSGSHYK
+379 LLKESYLTRSGSHYK

-421 LMDRL
+421 LMGRL

>member
-1 MRRKIVSSLLCM
+1 MRRKLVSSLLCM
-13 MMMCTVCTPTY
+13 MMMCTVCTPAY
-24 ADDSVT
+24 ADEAVTADTSVT
-30 ATTSSAATEVVTTE
+30 TEVATTE
-44 STAEAATTTT
+44 STTATVTTTAA
-54 EQKSVKKDNK
+54 QKKVQKIDKKA
-64 KTKQTKTKKSE
+64 
-75 KEKKK
+75 KK
-80 TKTKKSK
+80 TKTKK
-87 EKKKDSK
+87 KKKKASK
-94 KDKEKKTKK
+94 N
-103 SNKKDSSFVQAAPKK
+103 SNKKDSSFVQEAPKK

-125 KTQGQLEKLAKE
+125 KTQGQLEKLVKE
-137 KRDAAAQIKIKR
+137 KRAAADQIKEKK
-149 SEKKSYQKKLQ
+149 SEKKEYQEKLQ
-160 LIQNFYDQWT
+160 KIQNFYTQWN
-170 YGAFIGIQTSS
+170 YGSYIGIQTSS
-181 DQSLNNLN
+181 DQSLDNLN
-189 DPADQMIQ
+189 DPADQTIKQ
-197 NLEKDLNDQE
+197 LADNLNDTGLIQA
-207 LQESAMNYHFGLQDQ
+207 SMNYHFGLQDQ
-222 KNILLMMDSQDSF
+222 KNILIMMDSQDSI

-246 SYQSSTQEIDQT
+246 SYQSSIQSIDQK
-258 IKDLKISIQVA
+258 IRDLKTSIQVA

-277 KKKSIVFDPMDLLK
+277 NKKSIVFDPMNLLK

-329 IMAIAVHESAWGT
+329 VMAIAVHESAWGT

-379 LLKESYLTKSGSHYK
+379 LLKESYLTRSGSHYK

>member
-1 MRRKIVSSLLCM
+1 MRRKLVSSLLCM
-13 MMMCTVCTPTY
+13 MMMCTVCTPAY
-24 ADDSVT
+24 ADEAVTADTSVT
-30 ATTSSAATEVVTTE
+30 TEVATTE
-44 STAEAATTTT
+44 STTATVTTTAA
-54 EQKSVKKDNK
+54 QKKVQKIDKKAK
-64 KTKQTKTKKSE
+64 KTNTKK
-75 KEKKK
+75 KKK
-80 TKTKKSK
+80 KASK
-87 EKKKDSK
+87 N
-94 KDKEKKTKK
+94 
-103 SNKKDSSFVQAAPKK
+103 SNKKDSSFVQEAPKK

-125 KTQGQLEKLAKE
+125 KTQGQLEKLVKE
-137 KRDAAAQIKIKR
+137 KRAAADQIKEKK
-149 SEKKSYQKKLQ
+149 SEKKEYQEKLQ
-160 LIQNFYDQWT
+160 KIQNFYTQWN
-170 YGAFIGIQTSS
+170 YGSYIGIQTSS
-181 DQSLNNLN
+181 DQSLDNLN
-189 DPADQMIQ
+189 DPADQTIKQ
-197 NLEKDLNDQE
+197 LADNLNDTGLIQA
-207 LQESAMNYHFGLQDQ
+207 SMNYHFGLQDQ
-222 KNILLMMDSQDSF
+222 KNILIMMDSQDSI

-246 SYQSSTQEIDQT
+246 SYQSSIQSIDQK
-258 IKDLKISIQVA
+258 IRDLKTSIQVA

-277 KKKSIVFDPMDLLK
+277 NKKSIVFDPMNLLK

-309 EDCSDYFIECEE
+309 EYCSDYFIECEE

-329 IMAIAVHESAWGT
+329 VMAIAVHESAWGT
-342 SRRAQEDHNLTGYG
+342 SRRAQDDHNLTGYG

-379 LLKESYLTKSGSHYK
+379 LLKESYLTRSGSHYK

>member
-1 MRRKIVSSLLCM
+1 MRRKLVSSLLCM
-13 MMMCTVCTPTY
+13 MMMCTVCTPAY
-24 ADDSVT
+24 ADEAVTADTSVT
-30 ATTSSAATEVVTTE
+30 TEVATTE
-44 STAEAATTTT
+44 STTATVTTTAA
-54 EQKSVKKDNK
+54 QKKVQKIDKKAK
-64 KTKQTKTKKSE
+64 KTNTKK
-75 KEKKK
+75 KKK
-80 TKTKKSK
+80 KASK
-87 EKKKDSK
+87 N
-94 KDKEKKTKK
+94 
-103 SNKKDSSFVQAAPKK
+103 SNKKDSSFVQEAPKK

-125 KTQGQLEKLAKE
+125 KTQGQLEKLVKE
-137 KRDAAAQIKIKR
+137 KRAAADQIKEKK
-149 SEKKSYQKKLQ
+149 SEKKEYQEKLQ
-160 LIQNFYDQWT
+160 KIQNFYTQWN
-170 YGAFIGIQTSS
+170 YGSYIGIQTSS
-181 DQSLNNLN
+181 DQSLDNLN
-189 DPADQMIQ
+189 DPADQTIKQ
-197 NLEKDLNDQE
+197 LADNLNDTGLIQA
-207 LQESAMNYHFGLQDQ
+207 SMNYHFGLQDQ
-222 KNILLMMDSQDSF
+222 KNILIMMDSQDSI
-235 DLQPIIEKKKE
+235 DLQPIIEKKKA
-246 SYQSSTQEIDQT
+246 SYQSSIQSIEQEI
-258 IKDLKISIQVA
+258 KKLKTSIQVA

-277 KKKSIVFDPMDLLK
+277 NKKSIVFDPMNLLK

-329 IMAIAVHESAWGT
+329 VMAIAVHESAWGT

-379 LLKESYLTKSGSHYK
+379 LLKESYLTRSGSHYK

>member
-1 MRRKIVSSLLCM
+1 MRRKLVSSLLCM
-13 MMMCTVCTPTY
+13 MMMCTVCTPAY
-24 ADDSVT
+24 ADEAVTADTSVT
-30 ATTSSAATEVVTTE
+30 TEVATTE
-44 STAEAATTTT
+44 STTATVTTTAA
-54 EQKSVKKDNK
+54 QKKVQKIDKKAK
-64 KTKQTKTKKSE
+64 KTNTKK
-75 KEKKK
+75 KKK
-80 TKTKKSK
+80 KASK
-87 EKKKDSK
+87 N
-94 KDKEKKTKK
+94 
-103 SNKKDSSFVQAAPKK
+103 SNKKDSSFVQEAPKK

-125 KTQGQLEKLAKE
+125 KTQGQLEKLVKE
-137 KRDAAAQIKIKR
+137 KRAAADQIKEKK
-149 SEKKSYQKKLQ
+149 SEKKEYQEKLQ
-160 LIQNFYDQWT
+160 KIQNFYTQWN
-170 YGAFIGIQTSS
+170 YGSYIGIQTSS
-181 DQSLNNLN
+181 DQSLDNLN
-189 DPADQMIQ
+189 DPADQTIKQ
-197 NLEKDLNDQE
+197 LADNLNDTGLIQA
-207 LQESAMNYHFGLQDQ
+207 SMNYHFGLQDQ
-222 KNILLMMDSQDSF
+222 KNILIMMDSQDSI

-246 SYQSSTQEIDQT
+246 SYQSSIQSIDQK
-258 IKDLKISIQVA
+258 IRDLKTSIQVA

-277 KKKSIVFDPMDLLK
+277 NKKSIVFDPMNLLK

-329 IMAIAVHESAWGT
+329 VMAIAVHESAWGT
-342 SRRAQEDHNLTGYG
+342 SRRAQDDHNLTGYG

-379 LLKESYLTKSGSHYK
+379 LLKESYLTRSGSHYK

>member
-1 MRRKIVSSLLCM
+1 MRRKLVSSLLCM
-13 MMMCTVCTPTY
+13 MMMCTVCTPAY
-24 ADDSVT
+24 ADEAVTADTSVT
-30 ATTSSAATEVVTTE
+30 TEVATTE
-44 STAEAATTTT
+44 STTATVTTTAA
-54 EQKSVKKDNK
+54 QKKVQKIDKKAK
-64 KTKQTKTKKSE
+64 KTNTKK
-75 KEKKK
+75 KKK
-80 TKTKKSK
+80 KASK
-87 EKKKDSK
+87 N
-94 KDKEKKTKK
+94 
-103 SNKKDSSFVQAAPKK
+103 SNKKDSSFVQEAPKK

-125 KTQGQLEKLAKE
+125 KTQGQLEKLVKE
-137 KRDAAAQIKIKR
+137 KRAAADQIKEKK
-149 SEKKSYQKKLQ
+149 SEKKEYQEKLQ
-160 LIQNFYDQWT
+160 KIQNFYTQWN
-170 YGAFIGIQTSS
+170 YGSYIGIQTSS
-181 DQSLNNLN
+181 DQSLDNLN
-189 DPADQMIQ
+189 DPADQTIKQ
-197 NLEKDLNDQE
+197 LADNLNDTGLIQA
-207 LQESAMNYHFGLQDQ
+207 SMNYHFGLQDQ
-222 KNILLMMDSQDSF
+222 KNILIMMDSQDSI

-246 SYQSSTQEIDQT
+246 SYQSSIQSIDQK
-258 IKDLKISIQVA
+258 IRDLKTSIHVA

-277 KKKSIVFDPMDLLK
+277 NKKSIVFDPMNLLK

-329 IMAIAVHESAWGT
+329 VMAIAVHESAWGT

-379 LLKESYLTKSGSHYK
+379 LLKESYLTRSGSHYK

>member
-1 MRRKIVSSLLCM
+1 MRRKLVSSLLCM
-13 MMMCTVCTPTY
+13 MMMCTVCTPAY
-24 ADDSVT
+24 ADEAVTADTSVT
-30 ATTSSAATEVVTTE
+30 TEVATTE
-44 STAEAATTTT
+44 STTATVTTTAA
-54 EQKSVKKDNK
+54 QKKVQKIDKKAK
-64 KTKQTKTKKSE
+64 KTNTKK
-75 KEKKK
+75 KKK
-80 TKTKKSK
+80 KASK
-87 EKKKDSK
+87 N
-94 KDKEKKTKK
+94 
-103 SNKKDSSFVQAAPKK
+103 SNKKDSSFVQEAPKK

-125 KTQGQLEKLAKE
+125 KTQGQLEKLVKE
-137 KRDAAAQIKIKR
+137 KRAAADQIKEKK
-149 SEKKSYQKKLQ
+149 SEKKGYQEKLQ
-160 LIQNFYDQWT
+160 KIQNFYTQWN
-170 YGAFIGIQTSS
+170 YGSYIGIQTSS
-181 DQSLNNLN
+181 DQSLDNLN
-189 DPADQMIQ
+189 DPADQTIKQ
-197 NLEKDLNDQE
+197 LADNLNDTGLIQA
-207 LQESAMNYHFGLQDQ
+207 SMNYHFGLQDQ
-222 KNILLMMDSQDSF
+222 KNILIMMDSQDSI

-246 SYQSSTQEIDQT
+246 SYQSSIQSIDQK
-258 IKDLKISIQVA
+258 IRDLKTSIQVA

-277 KKKSIVFDPMDLLK
+277 NKKSIVFDPMNLLK

-329 IMAIAVHESAWGT
+329 VMAIAVHESAWGT

-379 LLKESYLTKSGSHYK
+379 LLKESYLTRSGSHYK

>member
-1 MRRKIVSSLLCM
+1 MRRKLVSSLLCM
-13 MMMCTVCTPTY
+13 MMMCTVCTPAY
-24 ADDSVT
+24 ADEAVTADTSVT
-30 ATTSSAATEVVTTE
+30 TEVATTE
-44 STAEAATTTT
+44 STTATVTTTAA
-54 EQKSVKKDNK
+54 QKKVQKIDKKAK
-64 KTKQTKTKKSE
+64 KTNTKK
-75 KEKKK
+75 KKK
-80 TKTKKSK
+80 KASK
-87 EKKKDSK
+87 N
-94 KDKEKKTKK
+94 
-103 SNKKDSSFVQAAPKK
+103 SNKKDSSFVQEAPKK

-125 KTQGQLEKLAKE
+125 KTQGQLEKLVKE
-137 KRDAAAQIKIKR
+137 KRAAADQIKEKK
-149 SEKKSYQKKLQ
+149 SEKKEYQEKLQ
-160 LIQNFYDQWT
+160 KIQNFYTQWN
-170 YGAFIGIQTSS
+170 YGSYIGIQTSS
-181 DQSLNNLN
+181 DQSLDNLN
-189 DPADQMIQ
+189 DPADQTIKQ
-197 NLEKDLNDQE
+197 LADNLNDTGLIQA
-207 LQESAMNYHFGLQDQ
+207 SMNYHFGLQDQ
-222 KNILLMMDSQDSF
+222 KNILIMMDSQDSI

-246 SYQSSTQEIDQT
+246 SYQSSIQSIDQK
-258 IKDLKISIQVA
+258 IRDLKTSIQVA
-269 DHSMKLIE
+269 DHSMKLIGN
-277 KKKSIVFDPMDLLK
+277 KKSIVFDPMNLLK

-329 IMAIAVHESAWGT
+329 VMAIAVHESAWGT

-379 LLKESYLTKSGSHYK
+379 LLKESYLTRSGSHYK